1 MDKSAKQKHES
12 TELGSKTEKKSD
24 QLSHTSPPA
33 ADIDSLIAVN
43 RQLKRQIFDFYT
55 ILELSRNFNAV
66 LDLTS
71 LLQVFLRTLCS
82 QVGSSKA
89 CVFLK
94 KESSQKHFILA
105 GSSSKLHL
113 ASSSLAIKED
123 SALAVFVKDA
133 NRAIAVEVLV
143 KLDHNHNKE
152 ERDILKQFR
161 EGLVLPLMNRGLLN
175 GLLFVGRKSDAA
187 QYTFTSDDEEFLS
200 ILSSQIAVAVENARL
215 HEAEKRALAELQTAQ
230 KQLIHSERLAA
241 LGEMSAKI
249 AHEINN
255 PLGIMKNYLLMI
267 ERAKTKPEDASKYLK
282 IVGQEIDRVAS
293 IVKELIN
300 FHRPQNVEFKII
312 NVLPVLDEV
321 IEFLAPQLKNKSIEI
336 IKKYSPN
343 CPNVEASADNLKQVF
358 INIIMNSMDAM
369 PDGGKIEIA
378 ANNFHDNL
386 QILICDSGC
395 GVPEE
400 ILSSIFEPFFTTKDG
415 SQGTGLG
422 LSVCADIIKK
432 HNGTI
437 SFRNREKGA
446 CLEITIP
453 AAEA

>member
-1 MDKSAKQKHES
+1 MDKSAEQKPES
-12 TELGSKTEKKSD
+12 TELGSRPEEESG
-24 QLSHTSPPA
+24 QLSHTSLPA
-33 ADIDSLIAVN
+33 NDIDSLIETN
-43 RQLKRQIFDFYT
+43 QHLKRQIFDFYT

-82 QVGSSKA
+82 QVGSSRA

-94 KESSQKHFILA
+94 KEASQKSFVLA
-105 GSSSKLHL
+105 GSSMKLNL
-113 ASSSLAIKED
+113 ESSSPAIKEG
-123 SALAVFVKDA
+123 SQLAVFVKDA
-133 NRAIAVEVLV
+133 NRAMPVEVLV
-143 KLDHNHNKE
+143 KLDQDIE
-152 ERDILKQFR
+152 EQNVLEQFR

-175 GLLFVGRKSDAA
+175 GLLFVGRKLEAE
-187 QYTFTSDDEEFLS
+187 QYTFTTDDEEFLS

-215 HEAEKRALAELQTAQ
+215 YEAEKRALVELQTAQ
-230 KQLIHSERLAA
+230 EQLIHSERLAV

-255 PLGIMKNYLLMI
+255 PLGIIKNYLLMI
-267 ERAKTKPEDASKYLK
+267 KRAKTKPKEASKYLK

-300 FHRPQNVEFKII
+300 FHRPQNVEFKVI

-321 IEFLAPQLKNKSIEI
+321 VEFLDPQLKSKKIRI
-336 IKKYSPN
+336 VKKYSPD

-358 INIIMNSMDAM
+358 INIIINSMDAM
-369 PDGGKIEIA
+369 PGGGKIEIA
-378 ANNFHDNL
+378 ANDFHDTL
-386 QILICDSGC
+386 QILICDSGS

-400 ILSSIFEPFFTTKDG
+400 VLPTIFEPFFTTKNE
-415 SQGTGLG
+415 SHGTGLG

-432 HNGTI
+432 HKGTI
-437 SFRNREKGA
+437 SFRNRDKGA
-446 CLEITIP
+446 CVEITIP
-453 AAEA
+453 AAQA